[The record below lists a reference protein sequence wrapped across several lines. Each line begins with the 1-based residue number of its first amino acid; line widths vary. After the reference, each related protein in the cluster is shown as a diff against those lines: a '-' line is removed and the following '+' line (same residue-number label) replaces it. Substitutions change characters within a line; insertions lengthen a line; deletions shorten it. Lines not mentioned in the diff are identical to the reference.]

1 MLTISSVSLRAFVL
15 SLTITLFVDFCVM
28 KPIKENY
35 VPCPVWLMRYVTGY
49 EMQPTMAVIWMTTL
63 LYVIIRFDLRGL
75 AVAGILTVACWISWL
90 IAFCESTIYETEEV
104 KSNEVNR
111 R

>member
-1 MLTISSVSLRAFVL
+1 MLTISSVSLISFVL
-15 SLTITLFVDFCVM
+15 ALAITLFADFFVM
-28 KPIKENY
+28 KPIHEIY

-104 KSNEVNR
+104 KSNEANR

>member
-1 MLTISSVSLRAFVL
+1 MLTISSVSLISFVL
-15 SLTITLFVDFCVM
+15 ALAITLFADFFVM
-28 KPIKENY
+28 KPIHETY

-104 KSNEVNR
+104 KSNEANR

>member
-1 MLTISSVSLRAFVL
+1 MLTISSVSLISFVL
-15 SLTITLFVDFCVM
+15 ALAITLFADFFVM
-28 KPIKENY
+28 KPIHEIY

-90 IAFCESTIYETEEV
+90 IAFCESVIYEEEV
-104 KSNEVNR
+104 KSNEANR
-111 R
+111 

>member
-1 MLTISSVSLRAFVL
+1 MLTISSVSLISFVL
-15 SLTITLFVDFCVM
+15 ALAITLFADFFVM
-28 KPIKENY
+28 KPIHETY

-63 LYVIIRFDLRGL
+63 LYVIIRYDLRGL
-75 AVAGILTVACWISWL
+75 AVAGILTVACWIAWL
-90 IAFCESTIYETEEV
+90 IAFCEAAIYEEEV
-104 KSNEVNR
+104 KSNEANR

>member
-1 MLTISSVSLRAFVL
+1 MLTISSVSLISFVL
-15 SLTITLFVDFCVM
+15 ALVITLFADFFTM

-49 EMQPTMAVIWMTTL
+49 EMQPTMAVIWMTVL
-63 LYVIIRFDLRGL
+63 LYVIIRYDLRGL
-75 AVAGILTVACWISWL
+75 AVAGILTVACWIAWL
-90 IAFCESTIYETEEV
+90 IAFCEATIYETEEV
-104 KSNEVNR
+104 KSNEANR

>member
-1 MLTISSVSLRAFVL
+1 MLTISSNDLVALILAL
-15 SLTITLFVDFCVM
+15 GITLLADFFFPL
-28 KPIKENY
+28 PIHEIY

-104 KSNEVNR
+104 KSNEANR
-111 R
+111 